1 MSRKVICLI
10 SFVLVFALSGSISQA
25 QENQFNNSEFNEGL
39 VAWSSYGST
48 GFTREVVQNAA
59 LSGKNAVLI
68 DITDA
73 SATASIGIYQGISD
87 LVQGQTYPFGFIA
100 KSDQEREMVI
110 LIQLHKPEGPTQW
123 NDIVFERVQLTTEPQ
138 EYVLEY
144 THDDESMADN
154 PAWSVNMYLMLK
166 GAWWGMAGS
175 DLNTKVWIDRVYFGA
190 EPEVE
195 DLTRAMNPT
204 PDDGAILED
213 TWVNL
218 RWVPGD
224 FALSHDVYL
233 GENFDDV
240 NDGAEGTFVGNQSES
255 NLVIGFPG
263 FPYPD
268 GLVNGV
274 TYFWRIDEVNDAE
287 PNSPWKGDVW
297 SFDIPPKTAYQ
308 PDPAD
313 GADSIDV
320 NVELSWTVG
329 FGAKLHT
336 VYFGEDFDDV
346 NNASGGL
353 PQGNTTYTPDTLK
366 QAKTYYWRVDEFDIV
381 ETHKGNVWSFT
392 TEGAVTALDPANGA
406 VDVSQTPV
414 LTWAPGL
421 GASHEVYF
429 GADEASLELK
439 GSGNL
444 GSESYEPGQLEWNT
458 TYYWRVD
465 EANNTNS
472 DSPWTGP
479 LWSFT
484 TANFLIIDDM
494 ESYNDIDPAEPGSN
508 NIFYAW
514 IDGYDNPTT
523 NGSVVGNPF
532 PPYAEQTIVHSGNQ
546 SMPMLYDNTV
556 GKSEATLTLT
566 SDRDW
571 TVNGINTLT
580 IWFRGEVDNAA
591 EQMYVT
597 LNGNARVDHDDP
609 DAATR
614 DNWTRWNI
622 DLQAFGVNLA
632 NVNSITLG
640 LSSVSGGSG
649 KMYYDDIRLYALQP

>member
-10 SFVLVFALSGSISQA
+10 SFVFVFVLSGPISQA
-25 QENQFNNSEFNEGL
+25 QENQFSNSEFNEGL

-48 GFTREVVQNAA
+48 GFTREVVQNVA

-204 PDDGAILED
+204 PHDGAILED

-465 EANNTNS
+465 EVNNANA